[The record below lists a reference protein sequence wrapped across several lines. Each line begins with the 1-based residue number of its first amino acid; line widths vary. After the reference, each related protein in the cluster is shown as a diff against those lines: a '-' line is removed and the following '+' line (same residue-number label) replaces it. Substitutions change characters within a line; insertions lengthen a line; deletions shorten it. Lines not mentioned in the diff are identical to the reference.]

1 MAFKIFNNWEAQ
13 AKLEKAQR
21 HQAKYHFSATALHGS
36 KPQSSDREKN
46 SSRPCYKCGKEG
58 HWACSC
64 PKPWPPLGPSPN
76 YGIKGHWKVDCP
88 HLPLG
93 IQTLPSGPKEE
104 SLDPALPRLLGL
116 TTEDRRCPGPQAPTL
131 ITSME
136 PRVTL
141 TMAGKQISFL
151 INTGA
156 TYSAMPAYSGKTEV
170 SQISVVGV
178 DSLVPT
184 PQITKPLPCTL
195 QNTPLSH
202 FFLHTPKMPH
212 SNPWKG
218 STLQIQ
224 GSLFQIFLPD
234 LAWLLLLKPTISSP
248 PPLPSFS
255 INPAD
260 WDTDNPS
267 IASHHTP
274 VYIRLKDP
282 TKFPNQPQYP
292 ISQIHQQGLSPSSLS
307 CCLCPT
313 HSPYNMPILL
323 LKSQM
328 APTAWFKT

>member
-1 MAFKIFNNWEAQ
+1 MDREARRAAVHGVTESDMTERLNWLTKLTHFISQSYPDIQRELKKAEEGPGTSQRDLLNLAFKIFNNLEEQ
-13 AKLEKAQR
+13 AKLENAQR
-21 HQAKYHFSATALHGS
+21 DQASATALHGS
-36 KPQSSDREKN
+36 KPQSSDREKK

-64 PKPWPPLGPSPN
+64 PKPRPPLGPSPN

-116 TTEDRRCPGPQAPTL
+116 TTEDQRCSGPQAPTL

-178 DSLVPT
+178 DDLVPT
-184 PQITKPLPCTL
+184 PQI
-195 QNTPLSH
+195 
-202 FFLHTPKMPH
+202 
-212 SNPWKG
+212 
-218 STLQIQ
+218 I
-224 GSLFQIFLPD
+224 
-234 LAWLLLLKPTISSP
+234 
-248 PPLPSFS
+248 
-255 INPAD
+255 
-260 WDTDNPS
+260 
-267 IASHHTP
+267 
-274 VYIRLKDP
+274 
-282 TKFPNQPQYP
+282 
-292 ISQIHQQGLSPSSLS
+292 
-307 CCLCPT
+307 
-313 HSPYNMPILL
+313 
-323 LKSQM
+323 
-328 APTAWFKT
+328 